1 MPKGFST
8 AATCVKA
15 PVLYFDAASDEFMYL
30 QNVPTRMTGRV
41 LWPSLLEVAML
52 FRLPYPKNF
61 PNCCQQRLGPR
72 KNTWRQAKQTGL
84 GGKQARWSTPVTI
97 KKRFDITRAV
107 IDKKALT
114 DPFCGDI
121 FGFLGQKSTSK
132 PSPSRDWVTA
142 HTSCNQSGS
151 QLQKQPCMRFK
162 NKNNSAYISNAF

>member
-1 MPKGFST
+1 M
-8 AATCVKA
+8 
-15 PVLYFDAASDEFMYL
+15 LYFDAASDEFMYL

-121 FGFLGQKSTSK
+121 FGFLGQKKHFKTFTQQRLGDCPHKLQSK
-132 PSPSRDWVTA
+132 RQPIAKAALYEV
-142 HTSCNQSGS
+142 
-151 QLQKQPCMRFK
+151 QKQK
-162 NKNNSAYISNAF
+162 